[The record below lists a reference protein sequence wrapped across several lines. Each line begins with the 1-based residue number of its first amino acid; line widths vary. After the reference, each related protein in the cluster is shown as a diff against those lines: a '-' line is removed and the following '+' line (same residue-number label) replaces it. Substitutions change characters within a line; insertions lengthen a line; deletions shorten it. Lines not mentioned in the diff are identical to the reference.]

1 MPEPSVSSAER
12 AGMTLHAVLFFSFR
26 SPYSYLAIGRYRQ
39 MCEEF
44 NLAIALRVVLPI
56 AIRDPSILFTGSP
69 NVGRY
74 IFIDAARS
82 AQMLG
87 IPYRWPRPDPVVQNL
102 MTREIAAEQPH
113 IHRLCRM
120 GQAAERAGRGLAFA
134 HEVATVIWSGTVD
147 DWHEGDHLAEAAARA
162 GLDFAALEAEAA
174 DDATALDAEIAA
186 NQAALEA
193 AGHWGVPTLVFEGEP
208 FFGQD
213 RIAMAKWRMEQKG
226 LQRR

>member
-1 MPEPSVSSAER
+1 LAASVDRMTIR
-12 AGMTLHAVLFFSFR
+12 ADLFFSFR
-26 SPYSYLAIGRYRQ
+26 SPYSYLAVGRYR
-39 MCEEF
+39 
-44 NLAIALRVVLPI
+44 ALTQEYDLDITLRTVLPI
-56 AIRDPSILFTGSP
+56 AIRDPGILFTGNP

-102 MTREIAAEQPH
+102 ATREIAAEQPH

-120 GQAAERAGRGLAFA
+120 GQAATRQGKGLAFA
-134 HEVATVIWSGTVD
+134 DEVSKVIWSGTVD
-147 DWHEGDHLAEAAARA
+147 DWHEGDHLAQATARA

-174 DDATALDAEIAA
+174 SDSDALDAEIAE
-186 NQAALEA
+186 NQNALEA
-193 AGHWGVPTLVFEGEP
+193 AGHWGVPTLVLDGEP

-213 RIAMAKWRMEQKG
+213 RIEMATWRMEQKG
-226 LQRR
+226 LQKR

>member
-1 MPEPSVSSAER
+1 MAASVDRMTIR
-12 AGMTLHAVLFFSFR
+12 ADLFFSFR
-26 SPYSYLAIGRYRQ
+26 SPYSYLAVGRYR
-39 MCEEF
+39 
-44 NLAIALRVVLPI
+44 ALTQEYDLDITLRTVLPI
-56 AIRDPSILFTGSP
+56 AIRDPGILFTGNP

-102 MTREIAAEQPH
+102 ATREIAAEQPH

-120 GQAAERAGRGLAFA
+120 GQAATRQGKGLAFA
-134 HEVATVIWSGTVD
+134 DEVSKVIWSGTVD
-147 DWHEGDHLAEAAARA
+147 DWHEGDHLAQATARA

-174 DDATALDAEIAA
+174 SDSDALDAEIAE
-186 NQAALEA
+186 NQNALEA
-193 AGHWGVPTLVFEGEP
+193 AGHWGVPTLVLDGEP

-213 RIAMAKWRMEQKG
+213 RIEMATWRMEQKG
-226 LQRR
+226 LQKR

>member
-1 MPEPSVSSAER
+1 
-12 AGMTLHAVLFFSFR
+12 MTLHADLFFSFR
-26 SPYSYLAIGRYRQ
+26 SPFSYLAVGRYRALA
-39 MCEEF
+39 EEYD
-44 NLAIALRVVLPI
+44 LTIALRTVLPI

-87 IPYRWPRPDPVVQNL
+87 LPYRWPRPDPVVQNL
-102 MTREIAAEQPH
+102 ATREIAAEQPH

-134 HEVATVIWSGTVD
+134 HEVATVIWSGAVD
-147 DWHEGDHLAEAAARA
+147 DWHEGDHLAAATARA

-174 DDATALDAEIAA
+174 DDAPALDAEIAA

-213 RIAMAKWRMEQKG
+213 RIEMAQWRMEQKG
-226 LQRR
+226 LQKR

>member
-1 MPEPSVSSAER
+1 
-12 AGMTLHAVLFFSFR
+12 MTLHADLFFSFR
-26 SPYSYLAIGRYRQ
+26 SPYSYLAVGRYRAIA
-39 MCEEF
+39 EEYD
-44 NLAIALRVVLPI
+44 LDIALRTVLPI

-74 IFIDAARS
+74 IFMDAARS

-102 MTREIAAEQPH
+102 MTREIATEQPH

-134 HEVATVIWSGTVD
+134 DEVSRVIWSGTVD
-147 DWHEGDHLAEAAARA
+147 DWHEGDHLAAAAARA
-162 GLDFAALEAEAA
+162 GLDFFALGAEVA
-174 DDATALDAEIAA
+174 DDAAALDAEIAA
-186 NQAALEA
+186 NQSALEA

-213 RIAMAKWRMEQKG
+213 RIAMALWRMEQKG
-226 LQRR
+226 LVRRDA

>member
-1 MPEPSVSSAER
+1 
-12 AGMTLHAVLFFSFR
+12 MTLHADLFFSFR
-26 SPYSYLAIGRYRQ
+26 SPYSYLAIGRYRA
-39 MCEEF
+39 MAEEYD
-44 NLAIALRVVLPI
+44 LAIALRTVWPI

-102 MTREIAAEQPH
+102 ATREIAAEQPH

-120 GQAAERAGRGLAFA
+120 GQAAERAGRGIAFA
-134 HEVATVIWSGTVD
+134 HEVATLIWSGTVD
-147 DWHEGDHLAEAAARA
+147 NWHEGDHLAGAATRA
-162 GLDFAALEAEAA
+162 GLDFAALEAEAT
-174 DDATALDAEIAA
+174 DDAAALDREIEA

-193 AGHWGVPTLVFEGEP
+193 AGHWGVPTLVFEGEL

-213 RIAMAKWRMEQKG
+213 RIAMAQWRMEQKG
-226 LQRR
+226 LVRRG

>member
-1 MPEPSVSSAER
+1 
-12 AGMTLHAVLFFSFR
+12 MTLHADLFFSFR
-26 SPYSYLAIGRYRQ
+26 SPYSYLAIGRYRA
-39 MCEEF
+39 
-44 NLAIALRVVLPI
+44 LAAEYDLTIALRTVLPI

-102 MTREIAAEQPH
+102 ATREIAQEQPY

-120 GQAAERAGRGLAFA
+120 GQAAERRGRGLAFA
-134 HEVATVIWSGTVD
+134 DEVSRVIWSGTVD
-147 DWHEGDHLAEAAARA
+147 DWHEGDHLRDAAARA
-162 GLDFAALEAEAA
+162 GLDLADLDAEAQ
-174 DDATALDAEIAA
+174 DDAAALDAEIAA

-213 RIAMAKWRMEQKG
+213 RIAMAQWRMEQKG
-226 LQRR
+226 LVRRDA

>member
-1 MPEPSVSSAER
+1 
-12 AGMTLHAVLFFSFR
+12 MTLHADLFFSFR

-39 MCEEF
+39 MAEEYD
-44 NLAIALRVVLPI
+44 LAIALRTVLPI
-56 AIRDPSILFTGSP
+56 AIREPSILFTGNP

-74 IFIDAARS
+74 IFRDAARS

-102 MTREIAAEQPH
+102 ATREIAAEQPH
-113 IHRLCRM
+113 IHRLCRL
-120 GQAAERAGRGLAFA
+120 GQAAERRGMGLAFA
-134 HEVATVIWSGTVD
+134 DEVSRVIWSGTVD
-147 DWHEGDHLAEAAARA
+147 NWHEGDHLAEAAARA
-162 GLDFAALEAEAA
+162 GLDLAELDAEAGA
-174 DDATALDAEIAA
+174 DAEALDAEIAA

-193 AGHWGVPTLVFEGEP
+193 AGHWGVPTFVFEGEP

-226 LQRR
+226 LEQRR

>member
-1 MPEPSVSSAER
+1 
-12 AGMTLHAVLFFSFR
+12 MTLHADLFFSFR
-26 SPYSYLAIGRYRQ
+26 SPYSYLAIGRYRA
-39 MCEEF
+39 MAEEYD
-44 NLAIALRVVLPI
+44 LTIALRTVLPI

-120 GQAAERAGRGLAFA
+120 GQAAERAGKGLAFA
-134 HEVATVIWSGTVD
+134 DEVSRVIWSGTVD
-147 DWHEGDHLAEAAARA
+147 DWHEGDHLAQAAARA
-162 GLDFAALEAEAA
+162 GLDFAALEAEAVR
-174 DDATALDAEIAA
+174 DAEALDAAIAA
-186 NQAALEA
+186 NQTALEA

-226 LQRR
+226 LEKRA

>member
-1 MPEPSVSSAER
+1 
-12 AGMTLHAVLFFSFR
+12 MTLHADLFFSFR
-26 SPYSYLAIGRYRQ
+26 SPYSYLAVGRYRALSA
-39 MCEEF
+39 EYD
-44 NLAIALRVVLPI
+44 LTIALRTVLPI

-102 MTREIAAEQPH
+102 ATREIAQEQPY

-120 GQAAERAGRGLAFA
+120 GQAAERRGRGLAFA
-134 HEVATVIWSGTVD
+134 DEVSRVIWSGTVD
-147 DWHEGDHLAEAAARA
+147 DWHEGDHLREAATRA
-162 GLDFAALEAEAA
+162 GLDLAELDAEAQ
-174 DDATALDAEIAA
+174 DDAAALDAEIAA

-213 RIAMAKWRMEQKG
+213 RIAMAQWRMEQKG
-226 LQRR
+226 LVRRDA

>member
-1 MPEPSVSSAER
+1 MPEPSASSVEP
-12 AGMTLHAVLFFSFR
+12 AGMTLRADLFFSFR
-26 SPYSYLAIGRYRQ
+26 SPYSYLAVGRYRA
-39 MCEEF
+39 MTEEYD
-44 NLAIALRVVLPI
+44 LAIALRTVWPI
-56 AIRDPSILFTGSP
+56 AIRDPSILFTGNP

-87 IPYRWPRPDPVVQNL
+87 IPYRWPRPDPVAQNL
-102 MTREIAAEQPH
+102 ATREIAAEQPH

-134 HEVATVIWSGTVD
+134 DEVSRVIWSGTVD

-174 DDATALDAEIAA
+174 DDAAALDAEIEA

-213 RIAMAKWRMEQKG
+213 RIAMAQWRMEQKG

>member
-1 MPEPSVSSAER
+1 
-12 AGMTLHAVLFFSFR
+12 MTLHADLFFSFR
-26 SPYSYLAIGRYRQ
+26 SPYSYLAAGRYRA
-39 MCEEF
+39 
-44 NLAIALRVVLPI
+44 LAAEYDLTIALRTVLPI

-102 MTREIAAEQPH
+102 ATREIAQEQPY

-120 GQAAERAGRGLAFA
+120 GQAAERRGRGLAFA
-134 HEVATVIWSGTVD
+134 DEVSRVIWSGTVD
-147 DWHEGDHLAEAAARA
+147 DWHEGDHLRDAVARA
-162 GLDFAALEAEAA
+162 GLDLAELDAEAQ
-174 DDATALDAEIAA
+174 DDAAALDAEIAA

-213 RIAMAKWRMEQKG
+213 RIAMAQWRMEQKG
-226 LQRR
+226 LVRRDA